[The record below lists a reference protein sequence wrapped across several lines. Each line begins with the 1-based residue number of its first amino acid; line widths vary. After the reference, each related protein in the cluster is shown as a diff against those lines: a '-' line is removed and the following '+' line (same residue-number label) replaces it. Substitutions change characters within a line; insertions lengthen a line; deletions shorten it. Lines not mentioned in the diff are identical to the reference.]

1 MQADLWQKLGLER
14 NPFPESGPDDVFLQ
28 TPAINQRLSLFAQLI
43 RASDLTLLLLGE
55 SGIGKA
61 HSCNALAVRSAK
73 NGGWCTGRHAVAARL
88 TKSCT

>member
-55 SGIGKA
+55 SGIGK
-61 HSCNALAVRSAK
+61 STFLQRIGSTL
-73 NGGWCTGRHAVAARL
+73 GEEWRL
-88 TKSCT
+88 VHWQAPPIHG